1 MEQSHSNNQL
11 SDDERRRRKEELRRQ
26 AQERLANVGR
36 AAAAAAPLSS
46 VTGSP
51 SANESARVSNTP
63 SFPGNGDVSEPAF
76 KAPESDPAP
85 QEPVR
90 AEPVTE
96 ESVSQETLSQSAPG
110 QQENT
115 TSQSTDY
122 GMAGGAFISADELE
136 RDGFNTASSAPDSHE
151 ISSYVVPP
159 KNAGKTPSAIAVLS
173 LLIAGGA
180 VLASAYLF
188 NQLEK
193 TQMQISALTTLL
205 DQKAQQIDGL
215 NQKLSNTDETADL
228 SLDALKVVLRDQE
241 EAIDDMG
248 TRIAENTNRIR
259 SFPNMDSL
267 AQDQRDF
274 VKLAYDL
281 KVKVEILEEKMD
293 VLMPESAARAGLPQL
308 RKEFSQLKQ
317 AVTEVTQTYGY
328 KEIQDMKLQLED
340 INIRLDRM
348 QNAVGS

>member
-1 MEQSHSNNQL
+1 MEQTHSNNQL

-36 AAAAAAPLSS
+36 AAAAAAPLGS
-46 VTGSP
+46 VTGNP
-51 SANESARVSNTP
+51 PANESAPADNSASFSAKDDITP
-63 SFPGNGDVSEPAF
+63 PPFSRTE
-76 KAPESDPAP
+76 
-85 QEPVR
+85 
-90 AEPVTE
+90 AEPVTPE
-96 ESVSQETLSQSAPG
+96 PIAPEPETTNAP
-110 QQENT
+110 ENKEKPEPQT
-115 TSQSTDY
+115 NDF
-122 GMAGGAFISADELE
+122 GMAGGAFISADELDQ
-136 RDGFNTASSAPDSHE
+136 DGFSAGATSAPDSHE

-159 KNAGKTPSAIAVLS
+159 KGGSKTPSAIAVLS

-193 TQMQISALTTLL
+193 TQMQVSTLATLL

-293 VLMPESAARAGLPQL
+293 VLMPESAARAGLPQM
-308 RKEFSQLKQ
+308 RQEFSELKQ

-328 KEIQDMKLQLED
+328 KEMQDMKLQLED

>member
-1 MEQSHSNNQL
+1 MEQTHSNNQL

-36 AAAAAAPLSS
+36 AAAAAAPLNS
-46 VTGSP
+46 VTDSP
-51 SANESARVSNTP
+51 SSNESAQSASDP
-63 SFPGNGDVSEPAF
+63 SFSGNGDFSNPAF
-76 KAPESDPAP
+76 QATEPDPVAQEPVREEPAP
-85 QEPVR
+85 QE
-90 AEPVTE
+90 TM
-96 ESVSQETLSQSAPG
+96 SQSTSG
-110 QQENT
+110 QQENPS
-115 TSQSTDY
+115 SQSADY
-122 GMAGGAFISADELE
+122 GMAGGAFISADELD
-136 RDGFNTASSAPDSHE
+136 RDGFNPSSSEAPDSHE
-151 ISSYVVPP
+151 ISSYVVPS
-159 KNAGKTPSAIAVLS
+159 KGASKTPSAIAVLS
-173 LLIAGGA
+173 LVIAGGA

-193 TQMQISALTTLL
+193 TQMQISAMTTLL

-228 SLDALKVVLRDQE
+228 SLDAMKVVLRDQE

-293 VLMPESAARAGLPQL
+293 VLMPESAARAGLPQM
-308 RKEFSQLKQ
+308 RTEFSQLKQ